1 MVLIPKFRHELKYI
15 CSGAE
20 LRNLEVRLRGL
31 MQPDPHVVNGKYLI
45 RSIYFD
51 DFYQSRVLANEAGL
65 SIREKWRIRAYNC
78 SDAKITLEC
87 KRKEHGMILK
97 TSCPLT
103 REQYEAIVFGRYGV
117 IRKQDGSK
125 SNSSFDRYT
134 DISNQK
140 KGDNSQLD
148 IDISSDNP
156 PLLNKF
162 LYEQKTMLLKPSVI
176 VQYLR
181 EPWVYALGNVRV
193 TFDLDI
199 ASSDDFEKFF
209 DEDLPVRPVLQ
220 TGMHLLEVKYDEYIP
235 DTIYRSVQ
243 MTNMRMETFSKYCLC
258 RQYNMKGITAL

>member
-1 MVLIPKFRHELKYI
+1 MAPKFRHELKYI
-15 CSGAE
+15 CSAAE
-20 LRNLEVRLRGL
+20 LKNLEVRLRRL
-31 MQPDPHVVNGKYLI
+31 MQPDPHAVDGKYLI

-65 SIREKWRIRAYNC
+65 SIREKWRIRSYNC
-78 SDAKITLEC
+78 NDEKITLEC

-97 TSCPLT
+97 TACPLT
-103 REQYEAIVFGRYGV
+103 REQYEAIVFG
-117 IRKQDGSK
+117 
-125 SNSSFDRYT
+125 SS
-134 DISNQK
+134 
-140 KGDNSQLD
+140 LD
-148 IDISSDNP
+148 ITRDNP

-162 LYEQKTMLLKPSVI
+162 LYEQKTMLLKPAVI

-235 DTIYRSVQ
+235 DTIYHSVQ